1 MAPSPQ
7 PSATPVAAPKPVASP
22 APRLPAPKPVVAPA
36 PVEESLPQWPLG
48 VTALLG
54 GLAGWLLWRRKS
66 KAAAA
71 ETPETEDSAIAP
83 APPPPAEPVVD
94 AAPVITEP
102 VVVAA
107 PPAPPAP
114 VFEPAPFHAAPVE
127 ELSLDFEPTRFATTL
142 SEATLR
148 YRLTV
153 TNISQQPL
161 GPLAINGRMEA
172 ASEEEEQQPE
182 PEVAPS
188 PVAPEPPAFAALRRG
203 LPAQP
208 AVRAEGRGGGSHR
221 ACLRHLERWKRR
233 NRPKSRQRR
242 MSGTRIMPPRTA
254 PPCPAPRSDEE
265 APAAPDA
272 APGTVELHRLMM
284 LSPGGASRCAASH
297 LPLAAI
303 APMRVGAA
311 ELFVPLVTLSVEAE
325 RIVEEGNPSPPPP
338 RSA

>member
-1 MAPSPQ
+1 MAP
-7 PSATPVAAPKPVASP
+7 
-22 APRLPAPKPVVAPA
+22 
-36 PVEESLPQWPLG
+36 G

-188 PVAPEPPAFAALRRG
+188 PVAPEPPAPARSAVAFQPNPQFALKDEAEEAIE
-203 LPAQP
+203 PA
-208 AVRAEGRGGGSHR
+208 
-221 ACLRHLERWKRR
+221 
-233 NRPKSRQRR
+233 
-242 MSGTRIMPPRTA
+242 SGTSSDVEEAEQAEEPSTEDVRDEDHAAPDGPAMPRPEI
-254 PPCPAPRSDEE
+254 PDEE

-284 LSPGGASRCAASH
+284 LSPGESIEVRGQLH